1 MYTDRQVKYL
11 LSRFNN
17 DLNLIKNYLKDLCS
31 RETVESLASKYST
44 NVVQIQRDR
53 NNFTKKELSPG
64 LLTKASKILKT
75 NN

>member
-1 MYTDRQVKYL
+1 MYTDRQIKFL

-17 DLNLIKNYLKDLCS
+17 DLNRIETYLNDLCS
-31 RETVESLASKYST
+31 RNTVESLAAKYST

-53 NNFTKKELSPG
+53 NNFTKRQLSPE
-64 LLTKASKILKT
+64 LLKKAVKLLNS